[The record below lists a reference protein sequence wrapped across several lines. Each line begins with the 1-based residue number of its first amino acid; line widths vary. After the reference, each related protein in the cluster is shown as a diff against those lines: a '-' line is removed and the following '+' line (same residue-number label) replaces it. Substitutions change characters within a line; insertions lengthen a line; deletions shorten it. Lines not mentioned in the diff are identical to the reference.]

1 MPGCTQPFG
10 ELSHEL
16 TDSDTFRRW
25 GRRGDRE
32 RELPQDGLQDRLRPL
47 AGLRQLEGQLPAA
60 VEQMPLAVS
69 PGMAQGGKQW
79 AQLFPTRQPLGLIG
93 RAVEGR
99 SQQEPRR
106 LSR

>member
-1 MPGCTQPFG
+1 M
-10 ELSHEL
+10 

-25 GRRGDRE
+25 GERGDRE
-32 RELPQDGLQDRLRPL
+32 RELPQDGLQDHFRPS
-47 AGLRQLEGQLPAA
+47 AWLRQLEGQLPAA

-69 PGMAQGGKQW
+69 GMAQGGKQW
-79 AQLFPTRQPLGLIG
+79 AQLFPTRQSFGLIG

-106 LSR
+106 LFR